1 MGKGPEVGSSLVPPS
16 IRETSQ
22 AAMALLA
29 GPSIFS
35 QRACL
40 RLGETFAADKP
51 SSSQN
56 QGLPLALPSERRP

>member
-16 IRETSQ
+16 MRETSQ
-22 AAMALLA
+22 VAMALLA

-40 RLGETFAADKP
+40 SLGETFPAYKP

-56 QGLPLALPSERRP
+56 QGLHLALPSQRRP